1 MPSATR
7 ATSKPPTTRAARK
20 PTTSR
25 AARKP
30 TTSTTSDG
38 GCQCSCPAD
47 DKVWLFASGEGPNF
61 AEYVEGS
68 VLKGFNVDI
77 VEKVCAIAGKKC
89 KVVLT
94 EYSECVSN
102 QEVITFWSGPAG
114 HDRAGR
120 GLSAGWF
127 DACISWG
134 LTTYRKNI
142 LDFTKPFYPSLLGL
156 FVHPDS
162 PDINILHE
170 NLIVFVKGWYAS
182 PDCLRSQGQT
192 RFGTMWARDAA
203 EARAM
208 VLNRT
213 ADGFYYS
220 YNPYDVFTKGLKKLS
235 VASDATRCANGT
247 GILVKKDS
255 PLPIWWNK
263 AFESFQASG
272 GYRALCAKHQVEG
285 RQMYENYT
293 GKTPHIDVCFT

>member
-120 GLSAGWF
+120 
-127 DACISWG
+127 
-134 LTTYRKNI
+134 
-142 LDFTKPFYPSLLGL
+142 
-156 FVHPDS
+156 
-162 PDINILHE
+162 
-170 NLIVFVKGWYAS
+170 VFVKGWYAS